1 VTSQS
6 WDLFYLGGF
15 KVKEKEITIIEA
27 AIKLYATKGFSST
40 SIQEIVTESGISK
53 GAFYLYFKS
62 KDALLIAILEYYF
75 DRIQKNVEA
84 YENENLPPREKFA
97 KQLNALFSTLLEN
110 KEFIIMQSR
119 EQAIPLNEE
128 VKELMFRK
136 LYEAQMFYQESL
148 IAIYG
153 ESVKP
158 HLWDLALI
166 LEGLFNS
173 YMRLLF
179 FNQDGFKVDELV
191 DYILR
196 RIDSIVAGLMNEQ
209 PVATQEKM
217 EDLFKKAR
225 AFFLANHDDMKS
237 VTEKMK
243 QEIFN
248 IENNEDLKISLEVLE
263 TEIEKESPRLPV
275 IQGMLSNF
283 KDQDAL
289 NPYREEI
296 AKHYNLKL

>member
-1 VTSQS
+1 M
-6 WDLFYLGGF
+6 
-15 KVKEKEITIIEA
+15 KEKEITIIEA

-62 KDALLIAILEYYF
+62 KDALLIAILDYYF
-75 DRIQKNVEA
+75 DRIQRNMEV
-84 YENENLPPREKFA
+84 YENENLPPRDKFA
-97 KQLNALFSTLLEN
+97 LQLNALFSTLLEN

-119 EQAIPLNEE
+119 ELAVPLNEE

-136 LYEAQMFYQESL
+136 LYEAQMFYQHSL
-148 IAIYG
+148 LAIYG
-153 ESVKP
+153 ANVKP

-179 FNQDGFKVDELV
+179 FNQEGFKISELV

-196 RIDSIVAGLMNEQ
+196 RIDSVVAGLLDEQ
-209 PVATQEKM
+209 PVATPEKM
-217 EDLFKKAR
+217 DDLFKKAR
-225 AFFLANHDDMKS
+225 AFFLANHDDMKT
-237 VTEKMK
+237 VLEKIK
-243 QEIFN
+243 QQLSTID
-248 IENNEDLKISLEVLE
+248 NNEDLLVSLEVLE

-283 KDQDAL
+283 KDQDTL
-289 NPYREEI
+289 NPYRDEI